1 MSSIIDYDYELD
13 SEFIAQLPSEK
24 RHDSKLMVLNRATSS
39 IEDRLFHEL
48 IDILEPGDLLV
59 LNNAKVIPAR
69 LIGKKVTGGKVEI
82 FLLQDRSKNKDIY
95 WEVLVKPGI
104 KVGTN
109 VVFSDKLSC
118 EVINV
123 LDDGK
128 RLVRFDTSLDFLTV
142 IDELGQIPLPPYVN
156 YDETKSEYYKQR
168 YQTVFADKFG
178 AAAAPTAGLHFTNDL
193 FENLAD
199 KGVEIAYLTLYVGI
213 GTFRPIKCDNY
224 LEHTMHSET
233 YELPAETVDK
243 INEIKSIGGRVIAVG
258 TTTTRVLE
266 GVYNKQ
272 GQLKSGIGS
281 TDIFIHPGFEF
292 QVIDSMITNFHLP
305 KSSLLLMISA
315 FANKEFIMG
324 AYERAKVS
332 GYRFFSFGD
341 AMLIV

>member
-1 MSSIIDYDYELD
+1 MQSIVDFDYELD
-13 SEFIAQLPSEK
+13 TELIAQLPSEK
-24 RHDSKLMVLNRATSS
+24 RHDSKLMVLNRTTKS
-39 IEDRLFHEL
+39 IEDKLFHDL
-48 IDILEPGDLLV
+48 IDILKPGDLLV

-69 LIGKKVTGGKVEI
+69 LFGKKETGGKVEV
-82 FLLQDRSKNKDIY
+82 FLLQDKSNDSDIL

-104 KVGTN
+104 KAGMKVF
-109 VVFSDKLSC
+109 FSDKLAC
-118 EVINV
+118 EVIEV

-128 RLVRFDTSLDFLTV
+128 RLVRFETDFDFLTV
-142 IDELGQIPLPPYVN
+142 IDELGQIPLPPYVK
-156 YDETKSEYYKQR
+156 YDETKTDFYKQR
-168 YQTVFADKFG
+168 YQTVFAEKLG
-178 AAAAPTAGLHFTNDL
+178 AVAAPTAGLHFTKDL
-193 FENLAD
+193 FERLAV

-233 YELPAETVDK
+233 YELPKETIDK
-243 INEIKSIGGRVIAVG
+243 INITKSIGRRVIAVG

-272 GQLKSGIGS
+272 GQLKAGIGS
-281 TDIFIHPGFEF
+281 TDIFIYPGFEF
-292 QVIDSMITNFHLP
+292 KVIDSMITNFHLP

-315 FANKEFIMG
+315 FASKEFIMG
-324 AYERAKVS
+324 AYERAKLS